1 MKVEIKSPGC
11 PLTNFWNVMIYCKM
25 VWRIQTV
32 CVVTASPDSDSDRL
46 QLLAKV
52 VPYVLLFF
60 LFYFLMKNWRQRDKS
75 SFIS

>member
-1 MKVEIKSPGC
+1 M
-11 PLTNFWNVMIYCKM
+11 
-25 VWRIQTV
+25 